1 MQQQQE
7 LLNWYVTGPAKFIQ
21 AGGKNITLRPTNL
34 LILFAIRKNCQSNG
48 TNLLLLLLI
57 RTIRLTAVII
67 EEYHCGGWNF
77 SLHHRVQ
84 NGSGAH

>member
-1 MQQQQE
+1 MQQQQQQQE

-48 TNLLLLLLI
+48 RKLLLYI
-57 RTIRLTAVII
+57 FVKRVIKLTVVIT
-67 EEYHCGGWNF
+67 
-77 SLHHRVQ
+77 
-84 NGSGAH
+84 